1 MNVFINFYSIS
12 ILQNKQKKKLKTVL
26 KTQYKNKSKEND
38 ANTMTL
44 RIVRQNK
51 LLAQSEGGRLK
62 FCQDGKS

>member
-26 KTQYKNKSKEND
+26 KTQHKNKPKEND

-44 RIVRQNK
+44 RIVGQNK
-51 LLAQSEGGRLK
+51 LLAQSEGGTLE